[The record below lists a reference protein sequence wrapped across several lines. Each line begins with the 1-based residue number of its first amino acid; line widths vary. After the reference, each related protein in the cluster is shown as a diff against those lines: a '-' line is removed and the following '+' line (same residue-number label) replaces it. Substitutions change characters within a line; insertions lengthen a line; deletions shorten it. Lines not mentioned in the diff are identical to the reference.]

1 MTIRVYDS
9 NDWLAEETALETVH
23 IYPYGDDKA
32 STFTREPQPTDQV
45 LVDNEY
51 ATAIVTGYTEDSNW
65 GYTVNLFF
73 INKSDKEVMFSVNDA
88 SVNGY
93 MADPF
98 FAKAVMAGK
107 CAFASMSWS
116 DSTLEKNSIAE
127 IEEIEFTL
135 RIYDNNDWLAEA
147 FAEENITLN
156 P

>member
-1 MTIRVYDS
+1 M
-9 NDWLAEETALETVH
+9 
-23 IYPYGDDKA
+23 
-32 STFTREPQPTDQV
+32 
-45 LVDNEY
+45 
-51 ATAIVTGYTEDSNW
+51 TGYTEDSIW

-116 DSTLEKNSIAE
+116 DSTLEKNSIAD
-127 IEEIEFTL
+127 IEEIEVTL